1 ADANRRKP
9 SVPTFAEIIG
19 SVELR
24 PEDRA
29 PRPPP
34 RKARREDRKAPVVVR
49 KPTLGKAEEQRAPPA
64 TPAQEQEGVERAHD
78 HAQTAES
85 PPRPIPE
92 SSYAQ
97 PGTDEGTD
105 FAALLAESEKAP
117 RRQEKLRLGQKI
129 AARVA
134 HVGAEI
140 AYLDLGGKGE
150 AIIDLRELRNE
161 KSELLVHPGDTVEAY
176 VLSIADGTPVM
187 TRAVPKGAGRELLQ
201 QALESKVPVEGT

>member
-1 ADANRRKP
+1 MTRRSRLENRSRMTDKPKPPSFEDIMKAASWPPEPVHKERRKPAPAPADANRRKP

-34 RKARREDRKAPVVVR
+34 RKPRREDRKAPVVVR

-97 PGTDEGTD
+97 PG
-105 FAALLAESEKAP
+105 
-117 RRQEKLRLGQKI
+117 
-129 AARVA
+129 
-134 HVGAEI
+134 
-140 AYLDLGGKGE
+140 
-150 AIIDLRELRNE
+150 
-161 KSELLVHPGDTVEAY
+161 
-176 VLSIADGTPVM
+176 
-187 TRAVPKGAGRELLQ
+187 
-201 QALESKVPVEGT
+201 